1 MQVYRLFISRR
12 EEDALWRQR
21 LELENRPDLI
31 QIKPAKSSKFLSL
44 LWAVCW
50 LQSHLVSGGDNSAR
64 SRAQTFFTFTQTGL
78 TSVFIRLNQ
87 SSSKVCPRDRLQR
100 AQESFFHK
108 HGNHPGHDFMQPTM
122 RKKNKACKCKTLIS
136 NRSFSHQTWKCWRS
150 QFRSSFSLTH
160 RQPAV
165 DAHFCHLHLNVD
177 ESQSQVHQFILFEYL
192 IWIQI

>member
-21 LELENRPDLI
+21 DSSWKTDLI
-31 QIKPAKSSKFLSL
+31 WSRLNLRRVQSFFLSCEPSADCSHTWSQVVITQPVQEHKL
-44 LWAVCW
+44 SSLSHRQVW
-50 LQSHLVSGGDNSAR
+50 L
-64 SRAQTFFTFTQTGL
+64 
-78 TSVFIRLNQ
+78 VFSLD
-87 SSSKVCPRDRLQR
+87 STKVCPRDRLQR